1 MTIRVRISVASRTA
15 IPTTAAPTG
24 PASKL
29 PEPRALAPARS
40 RRAEGRLSKA
50 LLASV
55 WNGLLLLSLLL
66 PVLPGVARA
75 QAPDPLRIL
84 VLAGPTPEWLRRVR
98 GQLSDLPVSI
108 ATLAL
113 AVEGQPEPE
122 LARQL
127 GPLAEHRDAVLVAWL
142 ITDQGAR
149 RAVAGDAVS
158 VVSTRVGIWFAR
170 SGRFFSRPLG
180 GAWTRLSA
188 SDRSG
193 VLELAALSV
202 RSAVRSLLLDP
213 LQPEPFRDL
222 EPARPA
228 PSTATPNAATTSGA
242 APPST
247 APPTA
252 ATAATPSA
260 VTPEASSSTATATAN
275 AEAATRAAAA
285 EQSATEHSAAE
296 QSATEQSG
304 VGVGSAPPDA
314 IPPQDGPI
322 VTSPG
327 AAEVA
332 TDPASSASAAASG
345 LALDLHWSVE
355 LGAVGQ
361 IPGPPA
367 YGALGLEAGV
377 RAQRGAW
384 GALLL
389 GQLGMPLRSKLG
401 PTQIEVLQHALLA
414 EGQYLRWNTGP
425 WSFGP
430 LARAGVRWARRE
442 TVESDPGL
450 DASAVKWH
458 RALRLGL
465 GWTTELR
472 WGTRFGATLRGVL
485 HWDPARP
492 SYAVFTTEGDPVSR
506 AEPWA
511 VQPSLEIG
519 GNWYW

>member
-1 MTIRVRISVASRTA
+1 M
-15 IPTTAAPTG
+15 
-24 PASKL
+24 
-29 PEPRALAPARS
+29 
-40 RRAEGRLSKA
+40 
-50 LLASV
+50 
-55 WNGLLLLSLLL
+55 LLLSLLFGL
-66 PVLPGVARA
+66 LPGVARA
-75 QAPDPLRIL
+75 QAPDPVRIL

-113 AVEGQPEPE
+113 TLEGQPEPE
-122 LARQL
+122 LIRQL

-142 ITDQGAR
+142 ITDHGAR
-149 RAVAGDAVS
+149 RAGTGN
-158 VVSTRVGIWFAR
+158 VVRAPSTRVGIWFAR

-180 GAWTRLSA
+180 GPWTRLSV

-213 LQPEPFRDL
+213 TQPEPFRDL
-222 EPARPA
+222 EPLRPA
-228 PSTATPNAATTSGA
+228 PSTAPPNAATTSSG

-247 APPTA
+247 APSA
-252 ATAATPSA
+252 ATAVTPSA
-260 VTPEASSSTATATAN
+260 VTPKASASAATATAS
-275 AEAATRAAAA
+275 AEAATRAATAEQVAAQQAAA
-285 EQSATEHSAAE
+285 EQSAAELSAAE
-296 QSATEQSG
+296 QSRE
-304 VGVGSAPPDA
+304 GSAPPDA
-314 IPPQDGPI
+314 TRPQDGPI

-332 TDPASSASAAASG
+332 TDPTSSASPAASG
-345 LALDLHWSVE
+345 LALDLHWSAE

-361 IPGPPA
+361 MPGPPA

-377 RAQRGAW
+377 RAQSGAW

-389 GQLGMPLRSKLG
+389 GQLGMPLRSQLG
-401 PTQIEVLQHALLA
+401 PTEIELLQHALLA
-414 EGQYLRWNTGP
+414 EGQYLRWNTGL

-430 LARAGVRWARRE
+430 LARVGVRWARRE
-442 TVESDPGL
+442 TVDGDPGL

-472 WGTRFGATLRGVL
+472 WGTRFGATLRGVV

-492 SYAVFTTEGDPVSR
+492 SYAVFSTEGDPIRR
-506 AEPWA
+506 AQPWA
-511 VQPSLEIG
+511 VQPSLEIA